1 MRKDRRFHAFSFA
14 LVAATA
20 SAEPLSLRKALEL
33 AAHRSP
39 DVGIA
44 TAQEE
49 EASANVQ
56 LAYSEFWPK
65 VHAVGSY
72 QIHREGTTDSGGITG
87 ETTYDFN
94 SKSTY
99 SLALGAN
106 IFNSFASLNNLNSAL
121 ALRNAAVLQREK
133 AAQNTRFTTIHA
145 YFGAVAYAEQSHYLK
160 ELVVYLS
167 ETNRKIN
174 DAFKAQAI
182 SKKEQVAVNYLLR
195 DIKLKSFE
203 ADSSLKK
210 NLRYLGDLIGQKD
223 LKEHD
228 LIDDIRTERRAVPKG
243 ETILGRFRS
252 VDPEIRARSAI
263 IDSFDYRRK
272 AVMARDF
279 PRVELEARYGE
290 NGSFVGLGVTVPI
303 FSGFSSFAQRRLLAA
318 QKSKAIVEKARYESS
333 WRELVNRLVDEMNIA
348 STNISFLTE
357 SVKDANAIWKITNRS
372 YRLSATEATEWE
384 AALKR
389 LVNSEIDMIK
399 NLLVYRVSEASL
411 REIESYKENQ

>member
-1 MRKDRRFHAFSFA
+1 MKKERHLHALYLA
-14 LVAATA
+14 LMASTV
-20 SAEPLSLRKALEL
+20 SAEPLSLRKALDL
-33 AAHRSP
+33 AAQRSP

-49 EASANVQ
+49 EASANVG
-56 LAYSEFWPK
+56 LAYSDFWPK
-65 VHAVGSY
+65 VHVVGSY
-72 QIHREGTTDSGGITG
+72 QIHRQGTADSGGITG
-87 ETTYDFN
+87 ETSYDFN

-99 SLALGAN
+99 TLALGAN

-121 ALRNAAVLQREK
+121 ALRNAAILLKEK
-133 AAQNTRFTTIHA
+133 AAQNTRFTTIQA
-145 YFGAVAYAEQSHYLK
+145 YFSAVAYAEQSQYLK

-167 ETNRKIN
+167 ETNKKIN

-182 SKKEQVAVNYLLR
+182 SKKEQVAVNYLLK

-203 ADSSLKK
+203 AESSLKK
-210 NLRYLGDLIGQKD
+210 NLRYLGDLIGQRD
-223 LKEHD
+223 LKQQD
-228 LIDDIRTERRAVPKG
+228 LIDDIRIERRTVPKG
-243 ETILGRFRS
+243 ETILGRYRTI
-252 VDPEIRARSAI
+252 DPESRARSAT
-263 IDSFDYRRK
+263 IDSFEYRRK

-290 NGSFVGLGVTVPI
+290 NGSFVGFGVTIPI

-318 QKSKAIVEKARYESS
+318 QKSKAIVEKARYESN

-348 STNISFLTE
+348 STNIGYLTE
-357 SVKDANAIWKITNRS
+357 SVKDANAIWKLTNKS

-384 AALKR
+384 SALKR

-399 NLLVYRVSEASL
+399 NLLVYRVSEATL
-411 REIESYKENQ
+411 REIESYKENP